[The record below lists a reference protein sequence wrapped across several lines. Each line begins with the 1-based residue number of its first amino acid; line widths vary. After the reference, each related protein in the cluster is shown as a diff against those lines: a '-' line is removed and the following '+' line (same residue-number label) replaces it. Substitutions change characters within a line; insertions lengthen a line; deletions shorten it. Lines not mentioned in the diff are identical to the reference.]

1 MKKLSIIL
9 FSFLAGCSSDPVNMD
24 EVFNSSKKINVFDI
38 GDKWIDIGH
47 INDFKK
53 AYNEIKNW

>member
-1 MKKLSIIL
+1 
-9 FSFLAGCSSDPVNMD
+9 MD
-24 EVFNSSKKINVFDI
+24 EVIDSVRKMNIFDI

-47 INDFKK
+47 INDFKR

>member
-1 MKKLSIIL
+1 
-9 FSFLAGCSSDPVNMD
+9 MD

-47 INDFKK
+47 ISDFKK